1 VGWRSPLSDYS
12 RSVASSLLAFVLVE
26 LFAQVLNIE
35 PIGRAINRG
44 PHQPRRAMEP
54 LVGPGGERSND
65 HRHVSWIHSQKAM
78 ACRPRFA

>member
-12 RSVASSLLAFVLVE
+12 RNVASSLLSFVLVE
-26 LFAQVLNIE
+26 LFAQVLHFKA
-35 PIGRAINRG
+35 IGRAINRD
-44 PHQPRRAMEP
+44 PHQSSGTMEP
-54 LVGPGGERSND
+54 LVWPGGERSND